1 VPPKTGVCVEHN
13 KTVKRQPVMQNKINK
28 LQLKYNNLE
37 NKYNQSAI
45 QIIQNEKQ
53 CEEMAD
59 ELDSLEEKIENIED
73 SKVKKAEQKR
83 LKQMD
88 KKYDTCLAKVSK
100 EKLKNRILESTL
112 KDIEDEIDSLKYL
125 KGDVVRSQKLTE
137 TEIDKLIKD
146 YDSMYG
152 HFDEFTKEEIEL
164 IKNKL
169 RSVEFDND
177 YTNPF
182 TGKRVRDLYQQAFS
196 RIEVAR
202 KDGYLLE
209 PEFQL

>member
-1 VPPKTGVCVEHN
+1 
-13 KTVKRQPVMQNKINK
+13 
-28 LQLKYNNLE
+28 
-37 NKYNQSAI
+37 
-45 QIIQNEKQ
+45 
-53 CEEMAD
+53 
-59 ELDSLEEKIENIED
+59 
-73 SKVKKAEQKR
+73 
-83 LKQMD
+83 
-88 KKYDTCLAKVSK
+88 
-100 EKLKNRILESTL
+100 
-112 KDIEDEIDSLKYL
+112 
-125 KGDVVRSQKLTE
+125 LTE

-169 RSVEFDND
+169 RNVEFDND